1 MGLLEPHGRHG
12 RGDEQADLS
21 IDATM
26 GDPATSPRVEP
37 SLGPAPVSS
46 VQSGEMRAA
55 AAPGSLPETAA
66 SPATPA
72 AASELTGRHGVDQ
85 LSRIEDK
92 AARIEEKYARA
103 EALLQRLEASVGA
116 ATSRMHHV
124 ASHADLM
131 AVRDQVTATAARVRR
146 LPGLTALALTAIVTS
161 LLTAAL
167 VLVLQRYGLGWVLP
181 R

>member
-1 MGLLEPHGRHG
+1 M
-12 RGDEQADLS
+12 ADS
-21 IDATM
+21 
-26 GDPATSPRVEP
+26 ATSPRVEP
-37 SLGPAPVSS
+37 SIGPAPVSS
-46 VQSGEMRAA
+46 VQGDELRATAA
-55 AAPGSLPETAA
+55 A
-66 SPATPA
+66 PA
-72 AASELTGRHGVDQ
+72 AASAPVATAEAPGARLPSGLDQ

-92 AARIEEKYARA
+92 TARIEEKYARA
-103 EALLQRLEASVGA
+103 EALLQRVEARVEA

-124 ASHADLM
+124 ASHADLI

-146 LPGLTALALTAIVTS
+146 LPGLTALAMTAIVTS